1 MRLLFDLFLVLF
13 AGFWLFQV
21 SRGIGRSLKR
31 GEKTNWVV
39 AAMGPLVLTGFGGF
53 FAAALAG
60 EGILKLPN
68 SFEWPA
74 GYVDGIKTLP
84 DGKNVV
90 PLEPTGRVQIYD
102 PSWHFLYGWHVDAMG
117 GRFWLECPSSGL
129 IEVYTGRGNHHYT
142 YKENGDLVSS
152 ITYSEGLNWPSDGRS
167 YIVVPTTPI
176 GWLFSSPF
184 ISWGVGVI
192 GFIGLAL
199 VKKFTIRTAKQPV
212 NS

>member
-1 MRLLFDLFLVLF
+1 MRLLFDLLLVLF

-21 SRGIGRSLKR
+21 SRGIRRSLKR

-39 AAMGPLVLTGFGGF
+39 AAMGLLVLTGFGGF
-53 FAAALAG
+53 FAAALAA

-74 GYVDGIKTLP
+74 GYVEGVKTLP
-84 DGKNVV
+84 DGKSVV
-90 PLEPTGRVQIYD
+90 PLEPSGRLQIYD
-102 PSWHFLYGWHVDAMG
+102 PNWRFLRGWHVDAHA
-117 GRFWLECPSSGL
+117 GRFRVECPSSGL

-142 YKENGDLVSS
+142 YKENGQMVSS
-152 ITYSEGLNWPSDGRS
+152 MTYSEGFSWPPEEGS

-176 GWLFSSPF
+176 GWVFSSPF
-184 ISWGVGVI
+184 ISWSAGVL

-199 VKKFTIRTAKQPV
+199 VKKFTNRTANQSVRP
-212 NS
+212 